1 MKYFKKK
8 QLFIKKSY
16 LLLGLFL
23 IVICIFIKFII
34 DKIKMKYLH
43 TTLLDILKKTI
54 LIFDKHNINYWAI
67 GGTLLGS
74 VREEKIIDHDDDID
88 IAIDYDDKIK
98 FKNNQNNILN
108 DFEEIGLHVAFY
120 ISDEKNDHVFKIV
133 KKNNNGNYP
142 RSLQYGESN
151 ALNKNITNY
160 IFIDVFPFRMNN
172 NKYTYAYKEHREN
185 WPNSYFLDGEVFP
198 LKKSKLEDIE
208 INIPNKSV
216 TFLERFFGD
225 CNNNNECWQIPK
237 VTHDHLSEINI
248 SLYDILF
255 N

>member
-1 MKYFKKK
+1 MMKYFKKK

-88 IAIDYDDKIK
+88 IGILKKDYLRI
-98 FKNNQNNILN
+98 NELQN
-108 DFEEIGLHVAFY
+108 DFEKVGLVIESPKKDFGL
-120 ISDEKNDHVFKIV
+120 IKIM
-133 KKNNNGNYP
+133 KKDKDNNHKI
-142 RSLQYGESN
+142 
-151 ALNKNITNY
+151 NK
-160 IFIDVFPFRMNN
+160 IFVDVFPYEKQE
-172 NKYTYAYKEHREN
+172 NKYIFSEVNARKV
-185 WPNSYFLDGEVFP
+185 WPNAYFLDDEIFP
-198 LKKSKLEDIE
+198 FGKSRLNNIE

-225 CNNNNECWQIPK
+225 CKNNNDCWKIPTI
-237 VTHDHLSEINI
+237 THDHLDEINI
-248 SLYDILF
+248 SLFSILF
-255 N
+255 KN